1 MVYDKRIVFR
11 GENEAS
17 NPVTIFEFKRPQRDD
32 FVNPSSNEDPVQQI
46 IRYVNSIRDGDYKT
60 PEGRKMLV
68 SENTPFYGYVV
79 CDLTKKVE
87 KWLERDK
94 NFKVMP
100 DRLGR
105 ISKLLVGTRFSKIQI
120 CVIRYFFIN

>member
-1 MVYDKRIVFR
+1 
-11 GENEAS
+11 
-17 NPVTIFEFKRPQRDD
+17 
-32 FVNPSSNEDPVQQI
+32 
-46 IRYVNSIRDGDYKT
+46 
-60 PEGRKMLV
+60 MLV

-100 DRLGR
+100 DRLGWFHWLDNINLYIEVVSWDKVLKDSNMR
-105 ISKLLVGTRFSKIQI
+105 NKIFFHKLGI
-120 CVIRYFFIN
+120 